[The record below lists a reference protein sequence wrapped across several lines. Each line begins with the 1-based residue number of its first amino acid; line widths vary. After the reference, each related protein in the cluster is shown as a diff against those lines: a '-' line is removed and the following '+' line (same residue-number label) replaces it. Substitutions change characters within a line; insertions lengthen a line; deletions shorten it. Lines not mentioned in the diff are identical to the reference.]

1 MGTGRPRT
9 RRLGDDAGCL
19 LLAGWPQ
26 ASGLTSLC
34 LRFLLSDRANC
45 THGRCLSFLACLKGN
60 EAGRESASY
69 SVKSRSSS
77 PWWSSPRGR
86 VVRCRRQSRDPKA
99 WGKDQLC
106 LMLAV

>member
-1 MGTGRPRT
+1 MGPGRPRT

-34 LRFLLSDRANC
+34 LLFLLSDRANC

-77 PWWSSPRGR
+77 PALEQSPR
-86 VVRCRRQSRDPKA
+86 QSGAMPVSEQ
-99 WGKDQLC
+99 GPEGLG
-106 LMLAV
+106 